1 MKIEEIWIYP
11 IKSCAGYRVA
21 QAELQSTG
29 LKHDRNW
36 MIVDEAGRFVTQ
48 RKVPSMARITVRA
61 EPNKL
66 RISYGTK
73 IEELKSKG
81 APDAKGA
88 KGADDGPSANSAGD
102 QLEYLEVDLDPSPM
116 NPVSVS
122 VWSDTVEAYCYPD
135 SVNAQLSS
143 WLGQAVRLVKIAS
156 SSARIREKKD
166 GSGSFAVSFAD
177 GYPVLLVNRASHAHL
192 MKVQNLKSPVQR
204 FRANLITT
212 AELPFIE
219 EKWTH
224 VWGDTFQFSDFKPC
238 VRCVMIDVNQLSG
251 IPQRDTL
258 HLLADFRTRNL
269 EDGRVIFGMN
279 MIPSKV
285 GMIREGDQLHAR

>member
-21 QAELQSTG
+21 QAELESTG

-36 MIVDEAGRFVTQ
+36 MIVDETGRFVTQ
-48 RKVPSMARITVRA
+48 RKVPSMARIAAIA

-66 RISYGTK
+66 RISYSTR
-73 IEELKSKG
+73 IDDIKSE
-81 APDAKGA
+81 
-88 KGADDGPSANSAGD
+88 DGSDTNSTSHQQEWLD
-102 QLEYLEVDLDPSPM
+102 VELDPSPKSS
-116 NPVSVS
+116 VSVS
-122 VWSDTVEAYCYPD
+122 VWSDTVDAYCYPE
-135 SVNAQLSS
+135 SVNAQLSN
-143 WLGQAVRLVKIAS
+143 WLGQTVRLVKIAS
-156 SSARIREKKD
+156 STARIRNKKD
-166 GSGSFAVSFAD
+166 SSGSFAVSFAD
-177 GYPVLLVNRASHAHL
+177 GYPVLLVNRASHSHL
-192 MKVQNLKSPVQR
+192 AKEQKLKSPVQR

-224 VWGDTFQFSDFKPC
+224 VWGDNFQFSDFKPC
-238 VRCVMIDVNQLSG
+238 VRCIMIDVNQLSG

-258 HLLADFRTRNL
+258 HLLADFRTKNL

-279 MIPSKV
+279 MIPTKV